1 MKGRNLRREL
11 FFSQW
16 NNITRGMFLTTPTC
30 QDGITEALHRTE
42 SLKPLAFFSLFLFW
56 FVSYYYYY
64 YYYSCFFYSLSV
76 AIYLFRF
83 FFGKKRKRRK
93 KDVLRDVIIESL
105 AHRCNISTTI
115 FPLVTVPPILRNLS
129 EESLEKKR
137 KKERKRLGVQTRV
150 SVESPI
156 PKNPRTNSQ
165 FIGGRDSFASG
176 DLAEKIA
183 RR

>member
-1 MKGRNLRREL
+1 M
-11 FFSQW
+11 
-16 NNITRGMFLTTPTC
+16 
-30 QDGITEALHRTE
+30 
-42 SLKPLAFFSLFLFW
+42 
-56 FVSYYYYY
+56 
-64 YYYSCFFYSLSV
+64 
-76 AIYLFRF
+76 
-83 FFGKKRKRRK
+83 
-93 KDVLRDVIIESL
+93 LRDVIIESL

-129 EESLEKKR
+129 EESLEKKKR
-137 KKERKRLGVQTRV
+137 KKGRKRLGVQTRV